1 MGAALLLLALSL
13 GITYHV
19 EAAGADG
26 HGVRGRFNPA
36 QLVVLQKVNRA
47 DLNHLDRLPLLVVPD
62 VWSNDELAYSPMPRR
77 YRTASNHP
85 RLVIVYQPAQAFG
98 AYEYGELIRWGPV
111 STGARATPTP
121 SGLFYLNWRKRE
133 HTSTLNP
140 AWSMPWSFNFD
151 NRLGL
156 AFHEQALPG
165 RPASHSCVRLLTA
178 DARWLFDWGE
188 PWTIDPRGTRVLRP
202 GTPVLVI
209 GEYNFEAQPP
219 WQSLHRLARPVE
231 LPPQ

>member
-1 MGAALLLLALSL
+1 VGAGVLLVALSL
-13 GITYHV
+13 GITYHI
-19 EAAGADG
+19 EAAGAGG
-26 HGVRGRFNPA
+26 HGVRDRFSPA
-36 QLVVLQKVNRA
+36 QLVLLQKLNRT
-47 DLNHLDRLPLLVVPD
+47 DLDHIDRLASLVIPD
-62 VWSNDELAYSPMPRR
+62 VWVDDELAYSPMPRR
-77 YRTASNHP
+77 YPRASTYR

-98 AYEYGELIRWGPV
+98 AYEHGELVRWGPV
-111 STGARATPTP
+111 STGARSAPTP

-133 HTSTLNP
+133 HTSTIDP
-140 AWSMPWSFNFD
+140 DWSMPWAFNFD

-165 RPASHSCVRLLTA
+165 RPASHACVRLLA
-178 DARWLFDWGE
+178 EDARWLFEWGE
-188 PWTIDPRGTRVLRP
+188 PWTLDRGGTRVLKP

-209 GEYNFEAQPP
+209 GAYDFEAKPP